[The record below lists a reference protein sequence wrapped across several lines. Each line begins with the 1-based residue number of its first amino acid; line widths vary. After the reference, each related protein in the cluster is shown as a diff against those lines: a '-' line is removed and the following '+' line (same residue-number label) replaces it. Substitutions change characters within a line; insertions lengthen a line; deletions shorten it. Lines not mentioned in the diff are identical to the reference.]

1 MNERKKN
8 ENRPGYRKPQWNA
21 KKQPLERTYY
31 DNADMIKLFKISK
44 RTLQRWRD
52 EGTIPFKKVRGKIFY
67 VAAEVDDF
75 MRGDS
80 N

>member
-1 MNERKKN
+1 
-8 ENRPGYRKPQWNA
+8 
-21 KKQPLERTYY
+21 
-31 DNADMIKLFKISK
+31 MIKLFKISK

>member
-21 KKQPLERTYY
+21 EKQPLERKYY
-31 DNADMIKLFKISK
+31 DNADMMQLFNVSL

-52 EGTIPFKKVRGKIFY
+52 EGTIPFKKVHGKIFY
-67 VAAEVDDF
+67 VADEVDAF
-75 MRGDS
+75 MRGE
-80 N
+80 NY